1 MPEPVQPTIRP
12 ATPADAALI
21 AKLVHE
27 LAIYERAPEAC
38 HATEAKVL
46 ASLFGKDPA
55 AEALIAEHD
64 GEPCGMAVFFHN
76 YSTWECS
83 RGLYVEDIYVRPAW
97 RRRGIGRALLARLA
111 AIALERG
118 CARMDLAV
126 LDWNKP
132 ARDFYASIG
141 FEALMEWVPYR
152 ATGKALQELARG
164 ADAPAEKMGQIRP
177 LGPMGRMGPGG
188 GISPIS
194 PMSPTPDPAPAQKR
208 ATPAKKAPAKKAAAA
223 PTPAA
228 EEAPAG
234 IVVIHTDGGAQ
245 PNPGVGAWAAVLRS
259 GDRAREVVGGAL
271 GTTNNRMELSAAI
284 GALEALKRP
293 SRVELHTD
301 SAYLKNG
308 ITSWIK
314 GWKRNGWRRT
324 PQGAAVKNADLWMRL
339 DELCQRHEVD
349 WRWLKGH
356 AGHADNERCDELCSQ
371 EIARLVAG
379 STAREREAA
388 LEAEQRRQ
396 EDEARGIRG
405 KGDLFG

>member
-1 MPEPVQPTIRP
+1 MPDPVQPTIRP

-46 ASLFGKDPA
+46 AALFGKRPA
-55 AEALIAEHD
+55 AEALIAEAPTSEGG
-64 GEPCGMAVFFHN
+64 GETCGMAIFFHN
-76 YSTWECS
+76 FSTWECVP
-83 RGLYVEDIYVRPAW
+83 GLYVEDIYVRPAW

-118 CARMDLAV
+118 CARMDLSV

-141 FEALMEWVPYR
+141 FEGLTEWVPYR
-152 ATGKALQELARG
+152 ASGEALRELAEG
-164 ADAPAEKMGQIRP
+164 AKAPAEEA
-177 LGPMGRMGPGG
+177 MGRIGPRGQMGR
-188 GISPIS
+188 ISPIAE
-194 PMSPTPDPAPAQKR
+194 DEAAPATKR
-208 ATPAKKAPAKKAAAA
+208 AAPARKAAAKKAAAK
-223 PTPAA
+223 PAIPA

-234 IVVIHTDGGAQ
+234 IVVIHTDGGSQ

-259 GDRAREVVGGAL
+259 NDAVREVVGGAL

-301 SAYLKNG
+301 SAYVKNG

-314 GWKRNGWRRT
+314 KWKRMGWRRG
-324 PQGAAVKNADLWMRL
+324 PQGSPVKNADLWMRL
-339 DELCQRHEVD
+339 DELCQQHEVD

-356 AGHADNERCDELCSQ
+356 AGHVDNERCDVLCSK

-396 EDEARGIRG
+396 EDEARGIRRG
-405 KGDLFG
+405 GDLFG